1 MTEDIA
7 YREMKP
13 GEELEVCNLANNVFN
28 QYVAPDYDQEGIDE
42 FVRFANPNAMKERTQ
57 ENGFVFVAHQGYKL
71 VGMIEFFP
79 PNVVAMLF
87 VTLQHHGIAK
97 ELLAKLITKANEI
110 NQGVKK
116 LVVHSS
122 PYAEAVYEKMGF
134 FKVGEL
140 TKENGIIYI
149 PMERLLIEPNE

>member
-57 ENGFVFVAHQGYKL
+57 ANGFVFVAYQGYKL

-79 PNVVAMLF
+79 PNVVAM
-87 VTLQHHGIAK
+87 
-97 ELLAKLITKANEI
+97 
-110 NQGVKK
+110 
-116 LVVHSS
+116 
-122 PYAEAVYEKMGF
+122 
-134 FKVGEL
+134 
-140 TKENGIIYI
+140 
-149 PMERLLIEPNE
+149 